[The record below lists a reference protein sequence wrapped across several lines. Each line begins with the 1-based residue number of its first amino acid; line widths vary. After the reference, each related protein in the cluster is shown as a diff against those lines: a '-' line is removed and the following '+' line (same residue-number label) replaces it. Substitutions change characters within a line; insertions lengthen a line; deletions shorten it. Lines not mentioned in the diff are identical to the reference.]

1 MDGSFNWLN
10 YIDVFHQRCS
20 KYIVPSG
27 SFGYSGSYSYGS
39 YGFGS
44 YVFGSYGFGSYVHN
58 SLETFLS
65 DLKSNPEWRLSDF
78 EPLNF
83 YGYGIDLI

>member
-44 YVFGSYGFGSYVHN
+44 YVFGSYGFGSYGFG
-58 SLETFLS
+58 S
-65 DLKSNPEWRLSDF
+65 
-78 EPLNF
+78 
-83 YGYGIDLI
+83 YGFGSYGLQSFGNVFFPF